1 MNIKDG
7 AIPIAIGKYSRIII
21 SLLVNVILSR
31 ILTPEDYGVVAVV
44 TVFTTFFVSLS
55 DVGMG
60 TAIIQMKDLTKDD
73 INSIFSF
80 SVYYSVSLTLLF
92 SLLAIPIANFYNSKD
107 YLSICLL
114 LSISLFFDAMN
125 TIPNGILNRNK
136 EFKKIALRTVIVYMI
151 SAVIAIIL
159 AFCGFR
165 FYALVFQNI
174 ISSIAIFLWNYIY
187 TKPSF
192 AYKINKISIN
202 KIKSYSFYQFSF
214 NILVYFSRNLDNLL
228 IGKFFGSAELGYY
241 NKAYTLMLYPINN
254 ITNVISPVLH
264 PILSDY
270 QKEKEIIYNTFIK
283 IIKILFIIGIIISVL
298 CFLAADEIIILAFG
312 RQWKNSIYC
321 FKALSIAI
329 MFQMVNG
336 TTGAIYQALNNTKQL
351 FINGLINSIITII
364 FIMGGIL
371 VGKNIYFLAVSVSIA
386 YILQCFISFCLLVKI
401 GFQYSFIKF
410 IYQLKVEIFM
420 LIFLFIAIGLFKLQ
434 FENLFISL
442 CIKFIYILT
451 LSFIYLKITREDKQI
466 ISILRI

>member
-1 MNIKDG
+1 MVKNMNIKDG

-174 ISSIAIFLWNYIY
+174 VSSIAIFLWNYIY

-192 AYKINKISIN
+192 AYKINKISIDR
-202 KIKSYSFYQFSF
+202 KS
-214 NILVYFSRNLDNLL
+214 V
-228 IGKFFGSAELGYY
+228 
-241 NKAYTLMLYPINN
+241 
-254 ITNVISPVLH
+254 V
-264 PILSDY
+264 
-270 QKEKEIIYNTFIK
+270 
-283 IIKILFIIGIIISVL
+283 
-298 CFLAADEIIILAFG
+298 
-312 RQWKNSIYC
+312 
-321 FKALSIAI
+321 
-329 MFQMVNG
+329 
-336 TTGAIYQALNNTKQL
+336 
-351 FINGLINSIITII
+351 
-364 FIMGGIL
+364 
-371 VGKNIYFLAVSVSIA
+371 
-386 YILQCFISFCLLVKI
+386 
-401 GFQYSFIKF
+401 
-410 IYQLKVEIFM
+410 
-420 LIFLFIAIGLFKLQ
+420 
-434 FENLFISL
+434 
-442 CIKFIYILT
+442 
-451 LSFIYLKITREDKQI
+451 
-466 ISILRI
+466 